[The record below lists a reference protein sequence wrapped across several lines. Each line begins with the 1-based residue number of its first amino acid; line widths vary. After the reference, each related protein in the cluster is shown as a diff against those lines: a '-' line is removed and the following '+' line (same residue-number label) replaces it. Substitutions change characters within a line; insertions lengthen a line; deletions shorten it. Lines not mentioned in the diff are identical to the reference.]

1 MSNNVWVEIGS
12 ILGPHG
18 INGQVKIKSFTEVPE
33 GMFLY
38 KNLFIGN
45 EQKPIKIKL
54 VRKIKQNLICI
65 VENIKTRNEAETI
78 RNLILYVKRDEF
90 PLLNDN
96 EFYQR
101 DLLNFE
107 VFNLK
112 RESFGFII
120 SFNDFGGGQL
130 VEVENL
136 NKRFYLPIGETF
148 LKNINYQD
156 REVILDIDIAFI
168 KN

>member
-54 VRKIKQNLICI
+54 VRKIKHNLICT

-90 PLLNDN
+90 PILNDN

-136 NKRFYLPIGETF
+136 NKRFYLPIGKTF

>member
-18 INGQVKIKSFTEVPE
+18 INGQVKVKSFTEVPE
-33 GMFLY
+33 GIFLY

-45 EQKPIKIKL
+45 EQKPIKTKL

-136 NKRFYLPIGETF
+136 NKRFYLPIGKTF

>member
-12 ILGPHG
+12 ILGPYG
-18 INGQVKIKSFTEVPE
+18 INGQVKVKSFTEVPE
-33 GMFLY
+33 GIFLY

>member
-1 MSNNVWVEIGS
+1 LSNNVWVEIGS

-54 VRKIKQNLICI
+54 VRKIKHNLICI

>member
-54 VRKIKQNLICI
+54 LRKIKHNLICT

-90 PLLNDN
+90 PILNDN

>member
-54 VRKIKQNLICI
+54 VRKIKHNLICT

-90 PLLNDN
+90 PILNDN

-136 NKRFYLPIGETF
+136 NKRFYLPIGKTF

-156 REVILDIDIAFI
+156 REVVLDIDIAFI

>member
-38 KNLFIGN
+38 KNLFLGN

-136 NKRFYLPIGETF
+136 NKRFYLPIGKTF

>member
-54 VRKIKQNLICI
+54 LRKIKHNLICT

-90 PLLNDN
+90 PILNDN

-136 NKRFYLPIGETF
+136 NKRFYLPIGKTF

>member
-54 VRKIKQNLICI
+54 VRKIKHNLICT

-90 PLLNDN
+90 PILNDN

>member
-54 VRKIKQNLICI
+54 VRKIKHNLICT

-136 NKRFYLPIGETF
+136 NKRFYLPIGKTF

-156 REVILDIDIAFI
+156 KEVILDIDIAFI

>member
-18 INGQVKIKSFTEVPE
+18 INGQVKVKSFTEVPE
-33 GMFLY
+33 GIFLY

-90 PLLNDN
+90 PILNDN

-136 NKRFYLPIGETF
+136 NKRFYLPIGKTF

>member
-90 PLLNDN
+90 PILDDN

-136 NKRFYLPIGETF
+136 NKRFYLPIGKTF